1 VLPSHGVKPEPYP
14 QSGNIKPA
22 EHLGR
27 KNSAEPPP
35 PPRCPCL
42 RSVPSCFRLA
52 PYALAADA
60 DHGRPLRRARGR
72 AGLLLGPLGPT
83 EPRRRGPGPVECWHR
98 LPGHE
103 LHAPAASIAAWS
115 QARTRRYRPKV
126 PRVGANGLQSAT
138 GRYGWPTGC
147 SLVAICSLRTRAAV
161 ARSPGL
167 SRAVAR
173 WPRLIAAPPSHAV
186 LVMPSLPE
194 PQPLRAGCA

>member
-72 AGLLLGPLGPT
+72 VGLLLGPLGPT
-83 EPRRRGPGPVECWHR
+83 EQRRRGPGPVARWR
-98 LPGHE
+98 SLSGHE
-103 LHAPAASIAAWS
+103 SYASRPGSACASGAFEVPAGPRQDHSNRLERLLDNVHCRLS
-115 QARTRRYRPKV
+115 QAVTRRYRPKV

-138 GRYGWPTGC
+138 GRYG
-147 SLVAICSLRTRAAV
+147 
-161 ARSPGL
+161 
-167 SRAVAR
+167 
-173 WPRLIAAPPSHAV
+173 
-186 LVMPSLPE
+186 
-194 PQPLRAGCA
+194 